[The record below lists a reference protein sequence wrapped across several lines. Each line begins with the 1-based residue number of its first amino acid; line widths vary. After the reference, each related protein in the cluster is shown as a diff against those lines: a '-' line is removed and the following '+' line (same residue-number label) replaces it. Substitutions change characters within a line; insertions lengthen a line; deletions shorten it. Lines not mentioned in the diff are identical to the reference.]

1 MVDKNISIGGI
12 SLEYVSSVNGLTIAD
27 SFVKREN
34 KIGTGNGEAK
44 LYVGADS
51 AETWDFFGGPSFE
64 ISCFLLKNDL
74 ASLLDSLRSE
84 YTNPTQDYVRKSKF
98 SSFLARR
105 EHLVAYL
112 PKVLW
117 FEVYEQ
123 AQIKGTRVYMKSDS
137 SYFGLIRE
145 LCFPNITALD
155 IHKYKNN
162 LGHFFYYFDPHLVVM
177 G

>member
-1 MVDKNISIGGI
+1 MVDKHISVGGI
-12 SLEYVSSVNGLTIAD
+12 ALEHVASVSDLTIPD

-51 AETWDFFGGPSFE
+51 ATTWDFFGGPSFE

-84 YTNPTQDYVRKSKF
+84 YTNPTQEYVRKSKLL
-98 SSFLARR
+98 SFLARR
-105 EHLVAYL
+105 EHLIAYV
-112 PKVLW
+112 PDVLW
-117 FEVYEQ
+117 FEAYEQ
-123 AQIKGTRVYMKSDS
+123 GQIKGTRVYMKSDS

-162 LGHFFYYFDPHLVVM
+162 LGHFFYYFDPHLSVCS
-177 G
+177 

>member
-12 SLEYVSSVNGLTIAD
+12 SLEYIASVSDLTIAD

-44 LYVGADS
+44 FYVGADS
-51 AETWDFFGGPSFE
+51 AETWNFFGGPSFE
-64 ISCFLLKNDL
+64 ISCFLLKDDL
-74 ASLLDSLRSE
+74 TTLLDSLRSE
-84 YTNPTQDYVRKSKF
+84 YSIPTQDYLRKSKF
-98 SSFLARR
+98 SSYLAKR

-112 PKVLW
+112 PEVLW
-117 FEVYEQ
+117 FEAYEQ
-123 AQIKGTRVYMKSDS
+123 EQIKGTRVYMKSDS

-155 IHKYKNN
+155 IHKYKNM
-162 LGHFFYYFDPHLVVM
+162 LGHNFYYFKPHKLII
-177 G
+177 